1 MMLSAPGLSFK
12 GPIPTGLRPRR
23 EEDKWGRAAFQLAA
37 PRALEPDSRSFLQL
51 RPGSPQF
58 RSRAAGREDAGLGLR
73 VDGEQALARGMFL
86 SLSPPPLEQMES
98 IRIILQL

>member
-1 MMLSAPGLSFK
+1 MG
-12 GPIPTGLRPRR
+12 TGILPARCP
-23 EEDKWGRAAFQLAA
+23 K
-37 PRALEPDSRSFLQL
+37 ALEPDSRSFLQL